1 MLFRNETMYKIH
13 MGAAGY
19 YLREGNTQQLN
30 WALEDA
36 LYFWMNAQ

>member
-1 MLFRNETMYKIH
+1 MLFRNETMYKMH
-13 MGAAGY
+13 MSAAGY

-36 LYFWMNAQ
+36 LYFWMQI